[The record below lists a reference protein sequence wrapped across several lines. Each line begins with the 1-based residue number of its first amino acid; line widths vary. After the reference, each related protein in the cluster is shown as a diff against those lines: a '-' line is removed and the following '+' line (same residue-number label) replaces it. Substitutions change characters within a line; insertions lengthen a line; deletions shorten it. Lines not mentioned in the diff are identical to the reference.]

1 MMELHLEQ
9 VVPVR
14 PSLRSSSQFSLCP
27 LKWDPL
33 FSDPSNGQLPKA
45 SREGAQL
52 QLRERV
58 SCPSKC
64 IRKLLAGTLPLTH
77 TANLNSSLFHS
88 LLMWPRAVG
97 PPHSQ
102 NTTSHIPVA
111 FGLTSQQ
118 TLNVPGLLPRILVFS
133 VAFQHLGPRRSKQAS
148 ASTQDAQLPGAPE
161 MFGLLSPSP
170 QLRAPTAAP
179 LPPLTSPNVILNCVL
194 GFLALLKS
202 LSCV

>member
-1 MMELHLEQ
+1 MELHLEQ

-58 SCPSKC
+58 SCPSKR
-64 IRKLLAGTLPLTH
+64 IRKLLAGTLALTH
-77 TANLNSSLFHS
+77 TANLNSSLFRS

-102 NTTSHIPVA
+102 NTSHIPVA

-118 TLNVPGLLPRILVFS
+118 TLSVPGLLPRVLVFCC
-133 VAFQHLGPRRSKQAS
+133 LS
-148 ASTQDAQLPGAPE
+148 ASGTKKEQTGFGFYTGCSAPGAPE

-170 QLRAPTAAP
+170 QLTAPTAAP
-179 LPPLTSPNVILNCVL
+179 LPPLTSPSVILNCVL